1 MEAIDFKPL
10 EYHDEYRH
18 PSANKDGGFANHD
31 PDDVAKLRSTG
42 KEYLKQIGKQIMS
55 GKFNLFKIS
64 APIKCMGAWSMI
76 NAIGTMACTA
86 PFYMTRSALVV
97 DPLERMKSLI
107 AGQVS
112 YQFPCHKFEKP
123 LNPILGETYAG
134 ELQDGTEIYLEQ
146 TCHHPPIT
154 SCIQIGPNGLYTM
167 DFYSSLSGYL
177 SGWNSIHVA
186 VTGRKRIR
194 YRDGTEITWNNP
206 SDDIVSCI
214 WGQMAR

>member
-1 MEAIDFKPL
+1 MVQSTSASQAARMKLSPSTWFTLMMNLMMAKLRRGQRPLHQRGWSGKPSRSQLIFLLRRLTSSKLTNHRPLDF
-10 EYHDEYRH
+10 HDEYRH

-97 DPLERMKSLI
+97 DPLERMKCLI
-107 AGQVS
+107 AG
-112 YQFPCHKFEKP
+112 
-123 LNPILGETYAG
+123 
-134 ELQDGTEIYLEQ
+134 
-146 TCHHPPIT
+146 
-154 SCIQIGPNGLYTM
+154 
-167 DFYSSLSGYL
+167 
-177 SGWNSIHVA
+177 
-186 VTGRKRIR
+186 
-194 YRDGTEITWNNP
+194 
-206 SDDIVSCI
+206 
-214 WGQMAR
+214 